1 MKVVFSQKDGKHTMA
16 AICPY
21 CGHYAVL
28 NERSEDEIMQMEE

>member
-16 AICPY
+16 TICPY

-28 NERSEDEIMQMEE
+28 NEVSEEKIMQMEE